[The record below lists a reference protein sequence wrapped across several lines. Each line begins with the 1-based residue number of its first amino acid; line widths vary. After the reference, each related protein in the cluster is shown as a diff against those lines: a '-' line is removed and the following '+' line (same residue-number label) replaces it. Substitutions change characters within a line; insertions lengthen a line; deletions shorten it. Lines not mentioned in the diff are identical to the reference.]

1 VRWTSDEEHVAFVA
15 GSTALADRNN
25 RTSPTCCAYRALDAL
40 GAVSGVLAECRSDV
54 LMERLDRITEFRLE
68 HGWLLFLLP
77 AAGPV
82 IGFGDHYLG
91 GRSGQGNAL
100 LIDQIHE
107 PTGWVPRRTAPP
119 VLAGTWVTHL
129 FGGSAGREAP
139 RCRCRAASATSSPER
154 CSDCCRGR
162 TGGCDR
168 GEQNVFSMPFGRAPT
183 EIYG

>member
-1 VRWTSDEEHVAFVA
+1 
-15 GSTALADRNN
+15 
-25 RTSPTCCAYRALDAL
+25 
-40 GAVSGVLAECRSDV
+40 
-54 LMERLDRITEFRLE
+54 MERLDRITEFRLE

-119 VLAGTWVTHL
+119 VL
-129 FGGSAGREAP
+129 
-139 RCRCRAASATSSPER
+139 
-154 CSDCCRGR
+154 
-162 TGGCDR
+162 
-168 GEQNVFSMPFGRAPT
+168 
-183 EIYG
+183 

>member
-1 VRWTSDEEHVAFVA
+1 MRWTSDEEHVAFVA

-154 CSDCCRGR
+154 CSDCCRDWP
-162 TGGCDR
+162 GGCDR
-168 GEQNVFSMPFGRAPT
+168 GEQT
-183 EIYG
+183 C